1 MQLKCEGPY
10 FSRSRAFFRGLFV
23 RGGIDRG
30 LIILTSP
37 PDFCHTCV
45 EGRRRCC
52 VPELDVAAME
62 AGEDVQG
69 AKAAKVEKGRRIL
82 ER

>member
-1 MQLKCEGPY
+1 M
-10 FSRSRAFFRGLFV
+10 S
-23 RGGIDRG
+23 
-30 LIILTSP
+30 
-37 PDFCHTCV
+37 
-45 EGRRRCC
+45 
-52 VPELDVAAME
+52 ELDVAAME